1 MTSPILLSTW
11 KFGRTANRAGWPIL
25 ARESGSSVDAVE
37 AACRAVEADPE
48 VRSVG
53 YGGRPDA
60 AGRVTLDAA
69 IMRSPAR
76 CGAVACVQG
85 FMHPVSVARRV
96 MERTAHVM
104 LVGDGAERFARQ
116 EGFETTDLLTEQSRD
131 EWRQWQADGEAPKGT
146 HDTVGVLALDQAGR
160 LAGACST
167 SGMAY
172 KLPGRVGD
180 SPIIGHALYVDPEH
194 GAAVATGAGELV
206 MGVCGAFLAVEQ
218 LRRGVSPRKAVAG
231 VLGRIV
237 ESYELRAKDQVAVIV
252 LGPTGS
258 WSAGALRPGYQTALR
273 TRDRDELVEPELLL
287 LLFDEDG
294 ARLPATKLT
303 SA

>member
-1 MTSPILLSTW
+1 MTLPILLSTW
-11 KFGRTANRAGWPIL
+11 KFGRTANRAGWPML
-25 ARESGSSVDAVE
+25 AGDSGSSVDAVE
-37 AACRAVEADPE
+37 AACRAVEADSD

-60 AGRVTLDAA
+60 GGRVTLDAA
-69 IMRSPAR
+69 IMLSPAC
-76 CGAVACVQG
+76 CGAVACMQG
-85 FMHPVSVARRV
+85 YMHPVSVARRV

-104 LVGDGAERFARQ
+104 LAGEGAERFARQ
-116 EGFETTDLLTEQSRD
+116 EGFETADLLTERSRD
-131 EWRQWQADGEAPKGT
+131 EWLRWQADREAAQGA
-146 HDTVGVLALDQAGR
+146 HDTVGVLALDEQGR

-218 LRRGVSPRKAVAG
+218 LRRGGSPGAAVAE
-231 VLGRIV
+231 VLGRIADA
-237 ESYELRAKDQVAVIV
+237 YELGTKDQVGLIV
-252 LGPTGS
+252 LGPAGA

-273 TRDRDELVEPELLL
+273 TRDRDELVEPELLV
-287 LLFDEDG
+287 FDEQG
-294 ARLPATKLT
+294 ARLPVEGG
-303 SA
+303 S